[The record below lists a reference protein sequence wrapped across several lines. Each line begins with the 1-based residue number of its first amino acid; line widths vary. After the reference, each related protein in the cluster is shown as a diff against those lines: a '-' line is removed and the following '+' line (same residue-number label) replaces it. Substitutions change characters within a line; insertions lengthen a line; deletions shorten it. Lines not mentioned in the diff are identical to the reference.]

1 MVICQ
6 NIATFAFIILQTSLK
21 IMSLI
26 EIKKVET
33 KKDLKTFIDF
43 HYDLYEGNEYDVP
56 NFFSDEMNTLSKD
69 KNAAFEFC
77 EAEYYL
83 AYKDG
88 KLAGRVAAIINH
100 KANNKW
106 GKKSVRFGWIDFIDD
121 REVSKALL
129 DAVEKYG
136 KEKGMEDMVGPLGFT
151 DMDPEGMLTWGFDQL
166 GTMPTIYNY
175 PYYPEHI
182 EALEEFEVDNKYVEF
197 KIMVPDTVPEK
208 YAKIAMMIEKRYNLH
223 VRKLTKKD
231 VFQGGMGQK
240 IFDLIN
246 DTYKDLYGY
255 SELSQKQIDQLIKSY
270 LGFLDFNLITC
281 IEDWTGGEHKLIG
294 VGITM
299 PSLAHALRKCRR
311 GRLLPFG
318 WYHVLR
324 AIKQHKTNIVDLLLI
339 GILPEYRAKGAN
351 ALLFADL
358 IPWYQKYGIEWGET
372 QVELETNAGV
382 QGQWGA
388 LTPVM
393 HKRRK
398 CYKKIIK

>member
-1 MVICQ
+1 
-6 NIATFAFIILQTSLK
+6 
-21 IMSLI
+21 MSLI
-26 EIKKVET
+26 EIKKVES

-56 NFFSDEMNTLSKD
+56 NLFSDEMNTLSKD

-136 KEKGMEDMVGPLGFT
+136 REKGMEDVVGPLGFT
-151 DMDPEGMLTWGFDQL
+151 DMDPEGMLVWGFDQL
-166 GTMPTIYNY
+166 GTMPTIYNF

-182 EALEEFEVDNKYVEF
+182 EALEGFEVDNKYVEF

-223 VRKLTKKD
+223 IRKVTKKD

-318 WYHVLR
+318 WFHVLR
-324 AIKQHKTNIVDLLLI
+324 AIKMHKTNIVDLLLI